1 MLGIFIW
8 TIIVLFVGVFI
19 GYTIGSYLEMQKQV
33 KKGREND
40 SME

>member
-33 KKGREND
+33 KKGKEND